1 VVTAWSLVI
10 GALMLLPI
18 AGRDLLTLPVATIP
32 AAAWFSLV
40 WLAVVTSVIMM
51 LLWNVLLHDLTSVEV
66 AVCTNA
72 QPPATALLTALLAG
86 MGWLDRQQNL
96 GLLFFSGML
105 LVIFGV
111 MIVQF
116 RRA

>member
-1 VVTAWSLVI
+1 MHRSPRLRTFTGNRLE
-10 GALMLLPI
+10 LL
-18 AGRDLLTLPVATIP
+18 ADRLCSELGREPLA
-32 AAAWFSLV
+32 

-86 MGWLDRQQNL
+86 VGWLDRQQDL